1 MMLNYTLDDNE
12 KLAFKDLF
20 VLKDIQRLQD
30 EFADATG
37 VASIITDTDGTP
49 ITAPSNFCRLCNDII
64 RKTEKGRINCF
75 KSDAMLGRF
84 HPEGPIIQPC
94 TSGGLWD
101 AGAGITV
108 GGRHIANWLIG
119 QVRDETQTG
128 EEIQAYAR
136 EIEVDEAMML
146 EAFKEVPS
154 MSHDQFYKVAKML
167 FTLSKQLSDT
177 AYQNF
182 QQARF
187 ITSQKKVEHKLS
199 MSEEKYRAMVE
210 SSIDLLW
217 EVNQKGVYTYVS
229 PKIKD
234 ILGYEPSEIVGRSPF
249 DLMHEKDIERVRKE
263 FDNAVENM
271 DPIVALENENI
282 HKNGKIVLLETNGV
296 PIIDPEGKLKGYRG
310 IDRDI
315 TFKKRIERSFL
326 ESEERFRQIF
336 QNIGVGIAIYEAVD
350 GGNDFIFKDIN
361 PYGAQSG
368 QKSRED
374 HIGNSVLDVYPGVQE
389 IGLFQVFQEV
399 WKTGRSKKH
408 PISQYQDGRV
418 TLWVDNFV
426 TKLPT
431 GEVMAVYEDMT
442 AEKSSEAALI
452 LSEERY
458 RAVFDTAPLT
468 FVVWDTNCQI
478 LEWNDQAERTFGW
491 NRSEAVGKNFFDLIV
506 PEPDRQFVEQIVNEL
521 LKGDIQKH
529 VLNKNITKK
538 GDVIWCQWDNAV
550 LQDVEGNISAAISL
564 GLDITDRINKDKEL
578 KEYREHLED
587 LVKSRTEELE
597 AKNKEM
603 ETFTYSVSHD
613 LKAPLRG
620 IDGYSRLLSEEY
632 AEKLDEEGLRF
643 LANIRYSTD
652 QMTQLIE
659 DLLTYSRMERRDLRA
674 TQINIRALID
684 ELILEREHEISSKS
698 AQVESKIP
706 TEQMICDRDSMR
718 QIMGNLLDN
727 AIKFTREKTRANIE
741 IGGSEPPDA
750 WKFWVKDN
758 GVGFDPKY
766 QDRIFGIF
774 QRLHRAEDYP
784 GTGVGLALVQ
794 KAVHRMGGS
803 IRAEGKPGEGAV
815 FFLEIPKS

>member
-282 HKNGKIVLLETNGV
+282 HKNGK
-296 PIIDPEGKLKGYRG
+296 
-310 IDRDI
+310 
-315 TFKKRIERSFL
+315 
-326 ESEERFRQIF
+326 
-336 QNIGVGIAIYEAVD
+336 
-350 GGNDFIFKDIN
+350 
-361 PYGAQSG
+361 
-368 QKSRED
+368 
-374 HIGNSVLDVYPGVQE
+374 
-389 IGLFQVFQEV
+389 
-399 WKTGRSKKH
+399 
-408 PISQYQDGRV
+408 
-418 TLWVDNFV
+418 
-426 TKLPT
+426 
-431 GEVMAVYEDMT
+431 
-442 AEKSSEAALI
+442 
-452 LSEERY
+452 
-458 RAVFDTAPLT
+458 
-468 FVVWDTNCQI
+468 
-478 LEWNDQAERTFGW
+478 
-491 NRSEAVGKNFFDLIV
+491 
-506 PEPDRQFVEQIVNEL
+506 
-521 LKGDIQKH
+521 
-529 VLNKNITKK
+529 
-538 GDVIWCQWDNAV
+538 
-550 LQDVEGNISAAISL
+550 
-564 GLDITDRINKDKEL
+564 
-578 KEYREHLED
+578 
-587 LVKSRTEELE
+587 
-597 AKNKEM
+597 
-603 ETFTYSVSHD
+603 
-613 LKAPLRG
+613 
-620 IDGYSRLLSEEY
+620 
-632 AEKLDEEGLRF
+632 
-643 LANIRYSTD
+643 
-652 QMTQLIE
+652 
-659 DLLTYSRMERRDLRA
+659 
-674 TQINIRALID
+674 
-684 ELILEREHEISSKS
+684 
-698 AQVESKIP
+698 
-706 TEQMICDRDSMR
+706 
-718 QIMGNLLDN
+718 
-727 AIKFTREKTRANIE
+727 
-741 IGGSEPPDA
+741 
-750 WKFWVKDN
+750 
-758 GVGFDPKY
+758 
-766 QDRIFGIF
+766 
-774 QRLHRAEDYP
+774 
-784 GTGVGLALVQ
+784 
-794 KAVHRMGGS
+794 
-803 IRAEGKPGEGAV
+803 
-815 FFLEIPKS
+815 

>member
-1 MMLNYTLDDNE
+1 
-12 KLAFKDLF
+12 
-20 VLKDIQRLQD
+20 
-30 EFADATG
+30 
-37 VASIITDTDGTP
+37 
-49 ITAPSNFCRLCNDII
+49 
-64 RKTEKGRINCF
+64 
-75 KSDAMLGRF
+75 
-84 HPEGPIIQPC
+84 
-94 TSGGLWD
+94 
-101 AGAGITV
+101 
-108 GGRHIANWLIG
+108 
-119 QVRDETQTG
+119 
-128 EEIQAYAR
+128 
-136 EIEVDEAMML
+136 
-146 EAFKEVPS
+146 
-154 MSHDQFYKVAKML
+154 
-167 FTLSKQLSDT
+167 
-177 AYQNF
+177 
-182 QQARF
+182 
-187 ITSQKKVEHKLS
+187 
-199 MSEEKYRAMVE
+199 
-210 SSIDLLW
+210 
-217 EVNQKGVYTYVS
+217 
-229 PKIKD
+229 
-234 ILGYEPSEIVGRSPF
+234 
-249 DLMHEKDIERVRKE
+249 
-263 FDNAVENM
+263 
-271 DPIVALENENI
+271 
-282 HKNGKIVLLETNGV
+282 
-296 PIIDPEGKLKGYRG
+296 
-310 IDRDI
+310 
-315 TFKKRIERSFL
+315 
-326 ESEERFRQIF
+326 
-336 QNIGVGIAIYEAVD
+336 
-350 GGNDFIFKDIN
+350 
-361 PYGAQSG
+361 
-368 QKSRED
+368 
-374 HIGNSVLDVYPGVQE
+374 
-389 IGLFQVFQEV
+389 
-399 WKTGRSKKH
+399 
-408 PISQYQDGRV
+408 
-418 TLWVDNFV
+418 
-426 TKLPT
+426 
-431 GEVMAVYEDMT
+431 
-442 AEKSSEAALI
+442 
-452 LSEERY
+452 
-458 RAVFDTAPLT
+458 
-468 FVVWDTNCQI
+468 

-741 IGGSEPPDA
+741 IGGSETPDA